1 MSGSRG
7 SMGAMAICRTSGE
20 ASACD
25 TLMTYGKKEGQVV
38 LKATAHS
45 KLSFDWGRRRLAVL
59 S

>member
-1 MSGSRG
+1 
-7 SMGAMAICRTSGE
+7 MAICRTSGE